1 MLFDWFTVIAQVFN
15 FLLLMWLL
23 KRFLYKPVL
32 DAIDAREK
40 RIASLLLEAQASQVQ
55 AAEQQAALSMKNAD
69 FEMERMGLLEQAKM
83 AAAAQQKQLL
93 EQAASEVA
101 TQREQWLL
109 ALKKEQQTLDQSINQ
124 RTRHEVLNV
133 ARRALAD
140 LSDSDL
146 EVQIVKVLIH
156 RVEEMTP
163 VQREA
168 FNQTAGSPD
177 NAVLVRSAFEFNAKQ
192 QALVTASLQRIL
204 PIRPVVTFAHDP
216 QLIGGVE
223 LVGNGHKLSW
233 NLATY
238 LSDLDASIK
247 GLIDHKLRFSGAQEH
262 GGA

>member
-1 MLFDWFTVIAQVFN
+1 MLFDWFTIIAQIFN

-32 DAIDAREK
+32 DAIDAREA
-40 RIASLLLEAQASQVQ
+40 RIATLLKETQASQEQ
-55 AAEQQAALSMKNAD
+55 AAGQQAELSTKNAA
-69 FEMERMGLLEQAKM
+69 FETERVGLFEQAKAD
-83 AAAAQQKQLL
+83 AAERQKQLL
-93 EQAASEVA
+93 DQAAHEVA

-109 ALKKEQQTLDQSINQ
+109 ALKKEQQTLDQDINQ

-140 LSDSDL
+140 LSDSEL

-156 RVEEMTP
+156 RVEAMTSE
-163 VQREA
+163 QRKA
-168 FNQTAGSPD
+168 FNQTADSP
-177 NAVLVRSAFEFNAKQ
+177 NNEVLVRSAFEFTAEQ
-192 QALVTASLQRIL
+192 QATLTESLQGVL
-204 PIRPVVTFAHDP
+204 PTKPAVKFAHDEH
-216 QLIGGVE
+216 LIGGVE

-233 NLATY
+233 NLDAY

-247 GLIDHKLRFSGAQEH
+247 GLIDNKLRFSGAQSN

>member
-1 MLFDWFTVIAQVFN
+1 MLFDWFTIIAQVFN

-32 DAIDAREK
+32 DAIDAREE
-40 RIASLLLEAQASQVQ
+40 RIATLLKDAEASQVQ
-55 AAEQQAALSMKNAD
+55 AAEQQAALSAKNAA
-69 FEMERMGLLEQAKM
+69 FETERMGLLEQAKM
-83 AAAAQQKQLL
+83 EAAAQQKQLL

-109 ALKKEQQTLDQSINQ
+109 GLKKEQQTLDQSINQ

-133 ARRALAD
+133 ARRALTD

-156 RVEEMTP
+156 RVEAMTP
-163 VQREA
+163 AQREA
-168 FNQTAGSPD
+168 FSQTAEGP
-177 NAVLVRSAFEFNAKQ
+177 NNEVLVRSAFEFNAEQ
-192 QALVTASLQRIL
+192 QATLTESLQGVL
-204 PIRPVVTFAHDP
+204 PTKPAVTFAHDP
-216 QLIGGVE
+216 QLIGGIE